1 MKILCQEWAISCEL
15 LAGDSVA
22 LQAIKAIAPA
32 AGCMPELDGKSL
44 LLKTLHTLTVDV
56 EKLGWN

>member
-1 MKILCQEWAISCEL
+1 MSCEL
-15 LAGDSVA
+15 LAGDSCGSA
-22 LQAIKAIAPA
+22 AIKAIAPA
-32 AGCMPELDGKSL
+32 AGCMPELDGKGL